1 MVSTHHQ
8 LILWT
13 SKSPV
18 SYSMKKWL
26 EAFRLRTLPLALASI
41 GMGAFLAA
49 ASGHFDWAVFGLC
62 ALTTIFLQVLSNLAN
77 DYGDS
82 IHGADSAERTGPQRA
97 VQSGAISQSAMLR
110 AIIICSILSLA
121 SGIGLILQAFGGFGE
136 VFWYFL
142 GLGGLSILAAITYTA
157 GKKPYGYAGLGDIS
171 VMIFFGLVAVMGSA
185 YLYEQSINWLYILP
199 SVSVGLFSVAVL
211 NVNNIRDIE
220 SDKKAGKKSVP
231 VRIGRKSAVI
241 YHWTLLIIGLLCSVV
256 FIVLNFERPQQLLF
270 LLVCPLFFINAR
282 AVKIYTRS
290 EELDPFL
297 KQMALSTLLFVVLF
311 GVGQLI

>member
-1 MVSTHHQ
+1 
-8 LILWT
+8 
-13 SKSPV
+13 
-18 SYSMKKWL
+18 MKKWL
-26 EAFRLRTLPLALASI
+26 EAFRLRTLPLAMASI

-49 ASGHFDWAVFGLC
+49 SSGSFQWAIFGLC

-82 IHGADSAERTGPQRA
+82 IHGADSIERTGPQRA
-97 VQSGAISQSAMLR
+97 VQSGAITKGAMLS
-110 AIIICSILSLA
+110 AIIICSVLALA
-121 SGIGLILQAFGGFGE
+121 SGIALIWKAFGGIGE

-171 VMIFFGLVAVMGSA
+171 VMIFFGFVAVMGSA
-185 YLYEQSINWLYILP
+185 YLYEQSINWLYVLP
-199 SVSVGLFSVAVL
+199 SISVGLFSVAVL

-220 SDKKAGKKSVP
+220 SDQKAGKKSVP
-231 VRIGRKSAVI
+231 VRLGRKTAVI
-241 YHWTLLIIGLLCSVV
+241 YHWIILAIGLAASVV
-256 FIVLNFERPQQLLF
+256 FTLLHFEGIQQLLF

-282 AVKIYTRS
+282 AVKIYTTS
-290 EELDPFL
+290 DKLDPYL

-311 GVGQLI
+311 GLGQLL